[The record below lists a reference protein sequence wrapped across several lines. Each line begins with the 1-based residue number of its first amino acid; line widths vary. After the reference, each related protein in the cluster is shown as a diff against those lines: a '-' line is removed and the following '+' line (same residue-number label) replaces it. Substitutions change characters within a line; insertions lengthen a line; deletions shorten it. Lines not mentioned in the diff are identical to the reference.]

1 MPAPRGVFALLVS
14 LLLATA
20 TIAATMPPGLPTAT
34 TSWPPSDGLVLAEV
48 MTGGASASDE
58 YVEIANSGTAAV
70 DLGSCELVY
79 VTASG
84 STVTRK
90 ALFSAPLPL
99 APGQHLLV
107 ANATGIYGPLA
118 DATYSSG
125 LASDGGAVALRHLD
139 GTVIDAVG
147 WGTATNSFVEG
158 SVAPAPP
165 AKSSLERLPGGLAGN
180 TRDTNDNLSDWFI
193 QPNPVPQSLAS
204 SPAPGPTASPSPVG
218 VPTATASA
226 NPPATEPGTEQP
238 TPTFASSPAPD
249 GTPESTATAS
259 PESTDGPT
267 PAPTSIPEPTSTQT
281 ETPSGTPTG
290 TPAATPT
297 ATTTPPPTPS
307 PTATS
312 TATAKPTATPT
323 PTPTATAKP
332 TMASTPTATA
342 TPTTTPTATRAATP
356 SPTATALASPV
367 ASSSA
372 SGQPS
377 GPISIAAARSH
388 QIGARVH
395 VTGVVT
401 VGAGLVGADD
411 LCAIEDATGG
421 IFVRLPA
428 ATVEMA
434 IGQSVDVE
442 GALAAPYGQLEIR
455 GVDLLVVGTVG
466 LEPEAAH
473 VDLADIGEKNEGS
486 LVTISGSDT
495 SVTTDSG
502 RLTITIGDGISSIRV
517 LADPPTGLSRDDVTR
532 GDTVSA
538 TGIVGQRATAT
549 GRLDG
554 YRLWLRRGTDLVVQE
569 PPDSATGSPSAVPS
583 PLSTASAAHRDLAS
597 ALGTRGAAVDVVAT
611 VIGAAWA
618 LRDRWADGRRRRW
631 HGSGGGGPAGF
642 NGRTSRGN
650 VRPRRR
656 QGRQMGGR
664 PDGPGLAAD
673 VAGRDA
679 GSQPALDHG
688 LVEWLPRMA
697 SDQRMRSHRQ
707 GGPRR
712 LPLAGRHDHRRPRG
726 RRPG

>member
-1 MPAPRGVFALLVS
+1 
-14 LLLATA
+14 
-20 TIAATMPPGLPTAT
+20 
-34 TSWPPSDGLVLAEV
+34 
-48 MTGGASASDE
+48 
-58 YVEIANSGTAAV
+58 
-70 DLGSCELVY
+70 
-79 VTASG
+79 
-84 STVTRK
+84 
-90 ALFSAPLPL
+90 
-99 APGQHLLV
+99 
-107 ANATGIYGPLA
+107 
-118 DATYSSG
+118 
-125 LASDGGAVALRHLD
+125 
-139 GTVIDAVG
+139 
-147 WGTATNSFVEG
+147 
-158 SVAPAPP
+158 
-165 AKSSLERLPGGLAGN
+165 
-180 TRDTNDNLSDWFI
+180 
-193 QPNPVPQSLAS
+193 
-204 SPAPGPTASPSPVG
+204 
-218 VPTATASA
+218 
-226 NPPATEPGTEQP
+226 
-238 TPTFASSPAPD
+238 
-249 GTPESTATAS
+249 
-259 PESTDGPT
+259 
-267 PAPTSIPEPTSTQT
+267 
-281 ETPSGTPTG
+281 
-290 TPAATPT
+290 
-297 ATTTPPPTPS
+297 
-307 PTATS
+307 
-312 TATAKPTATPT
+312 
-323 PTPTATAKP
+323 
-332 TMASTPTATA
+332 
-342 TPTTTPTATRAATP
+342 
-356 SPTATALASPV
+356 
-367 ASSSA
+367 
-372 SGQPS
+372 
-377 GPISIAAARSH
+377 
-388 QIGARVH
+388 
-395 VTGVVT
+395 VVR